1 MSDQGARIYDV
12 GYRSYDGPRSA
23 PIWALVTIWLH
34 TLQRVLGLHRAFRHK
49 VLPGIALVIAYVPAL
64 IFVGIAAFV
73 PVEPGHDEI
82 LPSYGEYASIITL
95 ALALFSS
102 MVAPEALC
110 TDRRT
115 GMLDLYLAGPL
126 DVTRY
131 LAAKWA
137 TVATVMLAM
146 TAGPQ
151 LFLVGAY
158 GIEGSGPSATGTPL
172 LLLKI
177 LIAGSRRGALLHR
190 RRDGRLEPD
199 HPTRGRGRGDRA
211 RPDRPFDRRERRRRQ
226 QRRTR
231 RARAACAARDGVGV
245 RLARLRRH
253 AHRVVAGSPD
263 HPCLD
268 RPDRRRARGLDRA
281 RWRRVLRQL
290 PPTVEASMSESTAGE
305 ALIEVRGVSKWFGN
319 VVAVSDVSFDIGPG
333 ITALLGPNGAGKSTM
348 LRMLC
353 GLARPSKGTVRLLG
367 SDPRSNIAVTR
378 QLGLVP
384 QQEGV
389 FEPLTAL
396 AFVRLSA
403 DLHGLPDAD
412 GAARAALATVELD
425 ADDQRRLPTYS
436 KGMRQRVKLAQAI
449 VHDPRLIV
457 LDEPLT
463 GLDPRQ
469 RAHMIELF
477 HRLGGDGRCVVVT
490 SHVLDEVERF
500 GSDVLVMAK
509 GRLAAAGDFREI
521 RTLMD
526 DRPRRVVVRTSEPRL
541 LAADLLHAGVVV
553 GVRVEGDD
561 ALLLDTEDARG
572 LGRAIA
578 PLARARGASVLEV
591 RAVDEDLED
600 VFRYLVER

>member
-1 MSDQGARIYDV
+1 
-12 GYRSYDGPRSA
+12 
-23 PIWALVTIWLH
+23 
-34 TLQRVLGLHRAFRHK
+34 
-49 VLPGIALVIAYVPAL
+49 
-64 IFVGIAAFV
+64 
-73 PVEPGHDEI
+73 
-82 LPSYGEYASIITL
+82 
-95 ALALFSS
+95 
-102 MVAPEALC
+102 
-110 TDRRT
+110 
-115 GMLDLYLAGPL
+115 
-126 DVTRY
+126 
-131 LAAKWA
+131 
-137 TVATVMLAM
+137 M

-151 LFLVGAY
+151 LFLLGAY
-158 GIEGSGPSATGTPL
+158 GIEGKGPSAAGTPL
-172 LLLKI
+172 LLLQI
-177 LIAGSRRGALLHR
+177 LVAGVGVALFYTAVAMAVSSL
-190 RRDGRLEPD
+190 
-199 HPTRGRGRGDRA
+199 T
-211 RPDRPFDRRERRRRQ
+211 
-226 QRRTR
+226 TR
-231 RARAACAARDGVGV
+231 RAVAAVAIVLLLLVPSIVVGV
-245 RLARLRRH
+245 AIESSGAPDELALL
-253 AHRVVAGSPD
+253 APLEVAPEFAWRVFGDTRTDLVRGSS
-263 HPCLD
+263 D
-268 RPDRRRARGLDRA
+268 RQRLDRA
-281 RWRRVLRQL
+281 RRRGARRLDRARRRRVLAQL
-290 PPTVEASMSESTAGE
+290 PPSVEATMSESATGD

-403 DLHGLPDAD
+403 GLYGLPDPD

-477 HRLGGDGRCVVVT
+477 HRLGSDGRCVIVT